1 MAFGSVRLLT
11 DATGAVT
18 DTYDYDGWGNAVNTT
33 GSTPNV
39 YLYRGE
45 QYDPDLGLY
54 YLRARVPQ
62 SLDRPVPHQRPYS
75 PPAAAG
81 SSRWNMGAGIIVRV
95 PAGLYRFSNK
105 YLYATANPV
114 NRIDPMG
121 LETLFEYTIMRY
133 KNLIAMAAGVS
144 SQVGMQAHHIIPER
158 FADLFGFVAG
168 EMEAIWVDAAEHQE
182 FFTNAWVDVYK
193 AYGGAAQMTE
203 AEVLGEAYEIYGDYP
218 MIIKSLNK
226 SLWILTRRNASYPS
240 HHVQIP

>member
-1 MAFGSVRLLT
+1 
-11 DATGAVT
+11 
-18 DTYDYDGWGNAVNTT
+18 
-33 GSTPNV
+33 
-39 YLYRGE
+39 
-45 QYDPDLGLY
+45 
-54 YLRARVPQ
+54 
-62 SLDRPVPHQRPYS
+62 
-75 PPAAAG
+75 
-81 SSRWNMGAGIIVRV
+81 
-95 PAGLYRFSNK
+95 
-105 YLYATANPV
+105 
-114 NRIDPMG
+114 MG

-226 SLWILTRRNASYPS
+226 
-240 HHVQIP
+240 VFGF